1 MIDFKNFEIKRG
13 PTEVLHN
20 PKLLVEEGC
29 WYLSTDTAELFIGLL
44 VDGIP
49 QLKPVNGT
57 LIETSLATYATQDF
71 VREAIA
77 SLDIP
82 EINISDFATKEDLNK
97 KADISY
103 VDEKVASIVIPE
115 INLDGVATE
124 DWVQSQNYLT
134 EHIDISGKQ
143 DVVEDL
149 EEIRDGAALGKT
161 ALQEIPAEY
170 AKKDDLFNKD
180 YNELINKPE
189 GLATE
194 SFVLEKIAEAEIGE
208 KEIDLSAYAKK
219 EDLFSKD
226 YNDLENKPVI
236 PEAYDDTELKN
247 LIDGKAA
254 SDHTHE
260 EYLTSQSLDGYAK
273 TADLFSKDYNDLTN
287 KPELFSGSYN
297 DLSDKPELFNGDYNK
312 LTNKPEL
319 PSFEDFATEA
329 FVTEEINKIELPEA
343 YDDSELRNLIN
354 SKADSVHSHEEYSL
368 AEHTHDEYLT
378 ELPEHTHSYNDLT
391 NKPELFNGDYNNL
404 TNKPEIPD
412 AYNDA
417 ELRELLS
424 QKATKDEI
432 PTKVSELENDSKY
445 ITEDYVDNAIANIEH
460 PVNPTKV
467 SELEND
473 ANYTDETR
481 VLELIAGSSVA
492 TGATIG
498 IDFTTNITVGHLA
511 AGTAI
516 PSNMTISNL
525 LYKILFKEQTENPD
539 TPVEPDLPETPE
551 EIIESIIEN
560 NTPMYSINNDGELVA
575 EEFEIIEVTQNENGT
590 EASPTESGFYELT
603 KANGEVEHGYQDLQ
617 IINDE
622 MYYVIALPKSID
634 YYSDNIKLQAYDE
647 EDQVWNDCIKMDL
660 TCDEAIVNALCE
672 EAGIDIATIRNNIGE
687 THTIWA
693 LEESCTGSKLRYVIV
708 E

>member
-82 EINISDFATKEDLNK
+82 EINISDFATKEDLDK

-161 ALQEIPAEY
+161 ALQEVPADY

-194 SFVLEKIAEAEIGE
+194 SFVLEKISEAEIGE

-219 EDLFSKD
+219 EDLFSTN

-260 EYLTSQSLDGYAK
+260 QYLTSESAVIDDLYTENSAAWGIAEGAQIAADEAK
-273 TADLFSKDYNDLTN
+273 DLANQAN
-287 KPELFSGSYN
+287 VG
-297 DLSDKPELFNGDYNK
+297 
-312 LTNKPEL
+312 
-319 PSFEDFATEA
+319 
-329 FVTEEINKIELPEA
+329 
-343 YDDSELRNLIN
+343 
-354 SKADSVHSHEEYSL
+354 
-368 AEHTHDEYLT
+368 
-378 ELPEHTHSYNDLT
+378 
-391 NKPELFNGDYNNL
+391 
-404 TNKPEIPD
+404 
-412 AYNDA
+412 
-417 ELRELLS
+417 
-424 QKATKDEI
+424 
-432 PTKVSELENDSKY
+432 
-445 ITEDYVDNAIANIEH
+445 ITEVNQRIDNLNIPSIEGLASEEFVNTAIANIEH
-460 PVNPTKV
+460 PANPTKV

-516 PSNMTISNL
+516 PSNMTISQL
-525 LYKILFKEQTENPD
+525 LYKILFAGSQPD
-539 TPVEPDLPETPE
+539 EPEVPEGIIGEIVTDELPLYYVDNSGSLA
-551 EIIESIIEN
+551 EI
-560 NTPMYSINNDGELVA
+560 P
-575 EEFEIIEVTQNENGT
+575 FEITTLT
-590 EASPTESGFYELT
+590 EEQAAQEPTKSGFYQVVDGENNVIESGYHDLSV
-603 KANGEVEHGYQDLQ
+603 ANQDL
-617 IINDE
+617 IY
-622 MYYVIALPKSID
+622 MIALPKSVKAENISVQT
-634 YYSDNIKLQAYDE
+634 YSDEEQIWEDNTFELTDDISVVNEICDIYGMDISNIDTDKYT
-647 EDQVWNDCIKMDL
+647 VWVSSSEN
-660 TCDEAIVNALCE
+660 V
-672 EAGIDIATIRNNIGE
+672 
-687 THTIWA
+687 
-693 LEESCTGSKLRYVIV
+693 CTGSKIRYIIT